1 MNARKCK
8 ACSYKSKTKTKKYN
22 LLLPQ
27 QTLPRCVHITNK
39 ALDAICEKASIVG
52 RARGAR
58 LYQLDLGWTLSS
70 YSKVLQTENSQRGC
84 YSQHWLSAHCN
95 CGSPYPVRRGNPHT
109 LLFLPNKTKKV
120 QNQTQ
125 TNQNNKQK
133 GSEEAEHVRVHFE

>member
-1 MNARKCK
+1 
-8 ACSYKSKTKTKKYN
+8 
-22 LLLPQ
+22 
-27 QTLPRCVHITNK
+27 VHITNK

-52 RARGAR
+52 SARGAR

-133 GSEEAEHVRVHFE
+133 GSEEAEHVWVHFE